1 MNHIFQ
7 TPTVNSP
14 RHTPMSID
22 GTPKVNGFS
31 GFTPQTDQTFFG
43 EHEPLFNQFEMRTS
57 TSTASTS
64 SERKPAYSSE
74 HPCSSNVD
82 TKTKDLA
89 TPNNNSFG
97 IPRMTNGHSKPK
109 PEELKL
115 KEDDSNAPTVSVDS
129 PGLSASMFQ
138 FSPMVEHFLQTL
150 TNKGSTTGLP
160 ELQVGAKT
168 PAFNQEPLDS
178 IKVTVLNKFYFQ
190 KWNFQ
195 PPLARRNSDE
205 ESRYT
210 DVLHVPMLPRKTSE
224 PSHLGSTLQNEQ
236 PSTSSRPST
245 AIPRVTRTNTSS
257 SLRSLEHSSIS
268 PIPHAE
274 DPYMNSSYSSLSS
287 HTSFSDSSSLA
298 HFEPKSEPMDDYG
311 YSYNSG
317 KASFD
322 FKTIKLKHLEVAEN
336 DFGPY
341 DFTSASEELKNI
353 GCGKMKVLSENF
365 LKPNKINNI
374 QANKMPLQDRPYKCP
389 RDGCDRRFSRS
400 DELTRHIR
408 IHTGQKP
415 FQCRICMR
423 AFSRSDHLTTHVR
436 THTGEKPFSCDI
448 CGRKFARSDERK
460 RHTKVHKTTGLN
472 KNKLDKMKPHFE

>member
-1 MNHIFQ
+1 MALHEPPSKLNRHSHTNLLRPPSLNKPILTFADNDCLKTPTMNDMLK

-57 TSTASTS
+57 TTSAAASTS

-74 HPCSSNVD
+74 QPCSSNVD

-115 KEDDSNAPTVSVDS
+115 KEVDANAPAVSVDS

-160 ELQVGAKT
+160 ELQVEAKT

-178 IKVTVLNKFYFQ
+178 IK
-190 KWNFQ
+190 
-195 PPLARRNSDE
+195 PPPARRSSDE
-205 ESRYT
+205 DLRYT

-224 PSHLGSTLQNEQ
+224 PSHLGSTLQTEQ
-236 PSTSSRPST
+236 PVSSSRPST

-287 HTSFSDSSSLA
+287 HASFSDSSSLA

-311 YSYNSG
+311 YSYNS
-317 KASFD
+317 
-322 FKTIKLKHLEVAEN
+322 EVAEN

-353 GCGKMKVLSENF
+353 GCQKMK
-365 LKPNKINNI
+365 
-374 QANKMPLQDRPYKCP
+374 ANKMPLQDRPYKCP

-472 KNKLDKMKPHFE
+472 KSKLDKMKPHFE

>member
-1 MNHIFQ
+1 MALHEPPSKLNRHSHSNLLRPPSLNKPILTFADNDCLKTPTMNDMLK

-160 ELQVGAKT
+160 ELQVEAKT

-178 IKVTVLNKFYFQ
+178 IK
-190 KWNFQ
+190 
-195 PPLARRNSDE
+195 PPPARRNSDE

-311 YSYNSG
+311 YSYNS
-317 KASFD
+317 
-322 FKTIKLKHLEVAEN
+322 EVAEN

-353 GCGKMKVLSENF
+353 GCGKMK
-365 LKPNKINNI
+365 
-374 QANKMPLQDRPYKCP
+374 ANKMPLQDRPYKCP